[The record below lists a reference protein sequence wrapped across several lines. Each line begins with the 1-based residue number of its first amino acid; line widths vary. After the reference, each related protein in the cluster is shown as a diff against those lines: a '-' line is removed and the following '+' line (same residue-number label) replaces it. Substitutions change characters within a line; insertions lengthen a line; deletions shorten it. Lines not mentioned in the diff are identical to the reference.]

1 MHFGNVLP
9 YNPYQ
14 MPLYNVLSQSYRKGA
29 SRSSATALVST
40 SSCSVGTRTSAA
52 TPFTPSR
59 ASPTYA
65 LTLRTIQKVT
75 TPFRLTRSGTA
86 PFSSRA
92 CRTSPTANSGQWS
105 QPVNAPNAHS
115 FSLQAANAPYAHRRW
130 SPPPSDTTGLTPQIS
145 GWDPSKSTYLV
156 FEVLLG
162 LRKCTFPFSTVSL
175 LIIHQK
181 SFYKVL
187 MVFQK
192 YIFIGHRFP
201 FQNAPKVLSQ
211 STSRFQKVLC
221 NLTKSTFVFRGF
233 FLLKKHQKHF

>member
-1 MHFGNVLP
+1 MCLSQALFKSPCQMHFGNVLP

-40 SSCSVGTRTSAA
+40 SSCYVGTRTSAA

-65 LTLRTIQKVT
+65 LTLRTKQKVT

-115 FSLQAANAPYAHRRW
+115 FSLQPANAPYAHRRW
-130 SPPPSDTTGLTPQIS
+130 SPPRSDTTGLTPPIS
-145 GWDPSKSTYLV
+145 GWDPSTSTLLV
-156 FEVLLG
+156 FKVI
-162 LRKCTFPFSTVSL
+162 PF
-175 LIIHQK
+175 
-181 SFYKVL
+181 
-187 MVFQK
+187 
-192 YIFIGHRFP
+192 
-201 FQNAPKVLSQ
+201 
-211 STSRFQKVLC
+211 
-221 NLTKSTFVFRGF
+221 GF
-233 FLLKKHQKHF
+233 T

>member
-59 ASPTYA
+59 AFLTCAS
-65 LTLRTIQKVT
+65 TLRTKPRVT
-75 TPFRLTRSGTA
+75 TPCQLARSATA
-86 PFSSRA
+86 PSWSRSY
-92 CRTSPTANSGQWS
+92 RTTIPTNPPANSGQWS

-115 FSLQAANAPYAHRRW
+115 FSLQPANAPYAHRRW
-130 SPPPSDTTGLTPQIS
+130 SPPRSDTTGLTPQIS
-145 GWDPSKSTYLV
+145 GWDPSKSTFLV

-175 LIIHQK
+175 LIIHHK
-181 SFYKVL
+181 SF
-187 MVFQK
+187 
-192 YIFIGHRFP
+192 
-201 FQNAPKVLSQ
+201 
-211 STSRFQKVLC
+211 
-221 NLTKSTFVFRGF
+221 
-233 FLLKKHQKHF
+233 

>member
-1 MHFGNVLP
+1 MS
-9 YNPYQ
+9 
-14 MPLYNVLSQSYRKGA
+14 LYNVLSQSYRKGA

-65 LTLRTIQKVT
+65 LTLRTRTKQKVT

-115 FSLQAANAPYAHRRW
+115 FSLQPANAPYAHRRW
-130 SPPPSDTTGLTPQIS
+130 SPPRSDTTGLTPQIS
-145 GWDPSKSTYLV
+145 GWDPSKSTLLV
-156 FEVLLG
+156 FKVLLG
-162 LRKCTFPFSTVSL
+162 LRKCTFPFSTVYL
-175 LIIHQK
+175 LILHHM
-181 SFYKVL
+181 SF
-187 MVFQK
+187 
-192 YIFIGHRFP
+192 
-201 FQNAPKVLSQ
+201 
-211 STSRFQKVLC
+211 
-221 NLTKSTFVFRGF
+221 
-233 FLLKKHQKHF
+233 